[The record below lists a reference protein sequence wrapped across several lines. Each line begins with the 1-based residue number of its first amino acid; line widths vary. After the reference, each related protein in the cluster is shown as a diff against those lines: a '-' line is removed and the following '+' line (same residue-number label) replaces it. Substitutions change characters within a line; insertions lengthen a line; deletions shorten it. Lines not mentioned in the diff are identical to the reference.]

1 MSSTDRILSIIRHD
15 YEYAQWN
22 ETESASA
29 SEIAEVILQCIMRQ
43 FFFSTWNQKASTDLQ
58 CHHLRSR
65 GPLHSHQDHDQ
76 RSLDP
81 LLSAPGSSR

>member
-29 SEIAEVILQCIMRQ
+29 SASEIAEVILQCIMRQ
-43 FFFSTWNQKASTDLQ
+43 FFFFDLESKGQ
-58 CHHLRSR
+58 YRPAMS
-65 GPLHSHQDHDQ
+65 P
-76 RSLDP
+76 
-81 LLSAPGSSR
+81 SAVAGSCSFSSRS